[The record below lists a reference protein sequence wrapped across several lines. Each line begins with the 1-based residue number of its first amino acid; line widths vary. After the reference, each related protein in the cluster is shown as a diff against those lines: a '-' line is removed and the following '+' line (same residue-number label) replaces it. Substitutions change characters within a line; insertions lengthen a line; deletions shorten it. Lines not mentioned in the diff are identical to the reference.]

1 MRPGFVFVGLFAV
14 LTATYVL
21 LDGTLSSWMTFAL
34 QAVIVV
40 VLLAAATCYRNWRAR
55 QAAAVSAAARA
66 ETEDAPE
73 RPADDEGPG
82 NSGLSLAVSGR
93 H

>member
-21 LDGTLSSWMTFAL
+21 LDGTISSWMTFAL

-55 QAAAVSAAARA
+55 Q
-66 ETEDAPE
+66 
-73 RPADDEGPG
+73 RPPYPPQRGPRQRMPLNGPPTMRGPG
-82 NSGLSLAVSGR
+82 TRA
-93 H
+93 

>member
-66 ETEDAPE
+66 EQRMPLNGPPTM
-73 RPADDEGPG
+73 RGPG
-82 NSGLSLAVSGR
+82 TRG
-93 H
+93 